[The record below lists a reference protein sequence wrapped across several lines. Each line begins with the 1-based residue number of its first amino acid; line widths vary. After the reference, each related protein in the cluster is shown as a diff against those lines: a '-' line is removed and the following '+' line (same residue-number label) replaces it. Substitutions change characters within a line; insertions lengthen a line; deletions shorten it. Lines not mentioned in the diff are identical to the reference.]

1 MRPSLPQSQ
10 ARRRPAV
17 ASLCVAAVVLV
28 SVRASVAKFLQA
40 TACRKSSIKS
50 PASSNPIETRTVP
63 ASTPAARASFL
74 PRLPK
79 KNAGFPRRRSGF
91 AFYLLVFSP
100 TASLEFPLRLP
111 FRAII
116 KL

>member
-1 MRPSLPQSQ
+1 M
-10 ARRRPAV
+10 
-17 ASLCVAAVVLV
+17 
-28 SVRASVAKFLQA
+28 AKFLQA
-40 TACRKSSIKS
+40 TACCKSSIKS
-50 PASSNPIETRTVP
+50 PASSNPIEKNPHRPSLHSRRPRFISAPLTQKTRV
-63 ASTPAARASFL
+63 
-74 PRLPK
+74 
-79 KNAGFPRRRSGF
+79 FPRRRSGF

>member
-1 MRPSLPQSQ
+1 MAEALHPS
-10 ARRRPAV
+10 AD
-17 ASLCVAAVVLV
+17 
-28 SVRASVAKFLQA
+28 
-40 TACRKSSIKS
+40 RKSSIKS
-50 PASSNPIETRTVP
+50 PASSNLIETRTVP